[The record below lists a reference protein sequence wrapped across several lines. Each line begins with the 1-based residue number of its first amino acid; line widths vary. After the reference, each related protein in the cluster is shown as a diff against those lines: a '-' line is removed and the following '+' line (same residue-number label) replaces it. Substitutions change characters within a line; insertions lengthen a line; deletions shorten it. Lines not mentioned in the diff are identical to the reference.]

1 MNRRSNEQYT
11 QAVNTF
17 NFITKYQQSDQKNTT
32 YKLPASSVT
41 LMRCS
46 AGTGMDTISSN
57 AAGLQKYPSCKQKEI
72 Q

>member
-1 MNRRSNEQYT
+1 MNST
-11 QAVNTF
+11 HKLLTPL
-17 NFITKYQQSDQKNTT
+17 ILQQNINSDQKNTT

>member
-1 MNRRSNEQYT
+1 MNTRSNEQYT

-46 AGTGMDTISSN
+46 GGTGMGTFSSN